1 MARVSDELA
10 RALFFRSVWQTA
22 RDMPKRAA
30 EDDAVVE
37 LLTWDPSDG
46 TDEDEGDE
54 AFDDELPADE
64 AFEGAKLDDDD
75 PEWAEAEAIAD
86 ALEEVDADGF
96 TAGKKPELPQ
106 PDRARS
112 HPDLPRVKSSA
123 FKRVIR

>member
-1 MARVSDELA
+1 MSWP
-10 RALFFRSVWQTA
+10 ALCFFRPFGRLPGA
-22 RDMPKRAA
+22 MPKRAA

-64 AFEGAKLDDDD
+64 DFDGAEFDDDD
-75 PEWAEAEAIAD
+75 PDWAEAEAIAD
-86 ALEEVDADGF
+86 ALEEVDADGY
-96 TAGKKPELPQ
+96 TGEKKAELPQ

>member
-1 MARVSDELA
+1 
-10 RALFFRSVWQTA
+10 
-22 RDMPKRAA
+22 MPKRAG

-64 AFEGAKLDDDD
+64 DFEGAEFDDDD
-75 PEWAEAEAIAD
+75 PDWAEAEAIAEQ
-86 ALEEVDADGF
+86 LEEVDADGY
-96 TAGKKPELPQ
+96 TGRKKEGLPL
-106 PDRARS
+106 PDRAKS

-123 FKRVIR
+123 FKRLIR

>member
-1 MARVSDELA
+1 MARVGDEPA
-10 RALFFRSVWQTA
+10 RAVFLATVWQTA
-22 RDMPKRAA
+22 RPMPKRAA

-64 AFEGAKLDDDD
+64 AFEGAELDDDD
-75 PEWAEAEAIAD
+75 PDWAEAEAIAD
-86 ALEEVDADGF
+86 ALEEVDADGY
-96 TAGKKPELPQ
+96 TGQKKAELPQ